1 MGKPGVLQSTG
12 SQRDTT
18 EQLNSNK
25 YEIRG
30 SSSILYLG
38 SFEFELF
45 PCTGCCA
52 H

>member
-1 MGKPGVLQSTG
+1 MGKPGVLQSMQ

-18 EQLNSNK
+18 EQLNNNYK
-25 YEIRG
+25 ILD

-45 PCTGCCA
+45 PCTACV